1 MPNRLLT
8 VNLLPAEPFQPLIIL
23 LFLCVTQ
30 KERGG
35 KIVWLLSSA
44 YRFLSISMAKPTII
58 MMIIAVPKLMMYVP
72 AIDGGGGVGVGEAWG
87 ASVTYVK
94 VLADELPYELDP
106 SKDTIILY
114 SPGTSGVVHA

>member
-8 VNLLPAEPFQPLIIL
+8 VSLLPAEPFQPLIIL

-72 AIDGGGGVGVGEAWG
+72 AIDGGGGVGVGEACIN
-87 ASVTYVK
+87 SVTEAPTV
-94 VLADELPYELDP
+94 VN
-106 SKDTIILY
+106 
-114 SPGTSGVVHA
+114 SGKGINNIDNSLREQPQRL